1 MGQLAPNF
9 AQEDPDGQT
18 IKLSD
23 FRGQYVL
30 LDFWASWCGPCRAE
44 NPNLV
49 RAYAEFKDKNFEIL
63 GVPLDKE
70 GKRDAWLKAV
80 EKDGLT

>member
-1 MGQLAPNF
+1 MGQLVPDF
-9 AQEDPDGQT
+9 AQEDADGQI

-30 LDFWASWCGPCRAE
+30 LDFWASWCRPCRAE

-49 RAYAEFKDKNFEIL
+49 KSYAEFKDKKFEIL
-63 GVPLDKE
+63 GISLDKE
-70 GKRDAWLKAV
+70 GKRDA
-80 EKDGLT
+80 